1 MSSPSILHR
10 FGPESREVRG
20 YTLLRN
26 IRDRDAVSVL
36 WAGFSHPAAH
46 DERRSCPSTLTNP
59 MRFGCPPGI
68 CLPGPALNGA
78 LLPRDPQRQ
87 DFRVPTPTRS
97 ASSLHQEQVYDPCTS
112 AMAFAPRHPRRRAS
126 PLDPDQP
133 CARWMRARP
142 LPPWTGPRRTIAA
155 LTRPSATVA
164 AIPETPASELT
175 TGTRVTWF
183 TTNSARPGAL
193 SLARAS
199 SMSRGEAAA

>member
-26 IRDRDAVSVL
+26 VRDRDAVSVL

-46 DERRSCPSTLTNP
+46 DEGRSCPSTLTNP

-97 ASSLHQEQVYDPCTS
+97 VSPLHHGHVYDASPW
-112 AMAFAPRHPRRRAS
+112 ARAFAPRHPRRGAFL

-133 CARWMRARP
+133 CAGWMRAKAW
-142 LPPWTGPRRTIAA
+142 PPWTGPRGA
-155 LTRPSATVA
+155 LP
-164 AIPETPASELT
+164 PKTPAPELT
-175 TGTRVTWF
+175 SPGTRVTWF
-183 TTNSARPGAL
+183 TSSFARPGTWRPVTL
-193 SLARAS
+193 P
-199 SMSRGEAAA
+199 SMWRGEATA